1 MQPDRVAFLACGWSL
16 AREDAHGTSI
26 ALQDDDATVLVDA
39 GGGVAKGLT
48 RIDGL
53 DSLDRVYLTHEHP
66 DHTWGFP
73 GLVHCLRFTDRE
85 QALVVIGPALALAR
99 AREGL
104 TALGVSYPFDIEWRE
119 IEATEGKDDIA
130 RWAPM
135 DHSVDTVG
143 YRIGDVTVLGD
154 TRPTETVADL
164 AAEGALLVHEA
175 TDTNAELCHETGH
188 STPSDAGEAAAR
200 ANVDTLALV
209 HIHPRLEPARAVD
222 EAGFPDTVAPSDG
235 DVLRR
240 TGETWEH
247 NVGESRR

>member
-85 QALVVIGPALALAR
+85 QALVVTGPAPALER
-99 AREGL
+99 ARESL

-135 DHSVDTVG
+135 DHSVDTLG

-154 TRPTETVADL
+154 TRPTETIADL
-164 AAEGALLVHEA
+164 ADGGTLLVHEA
-175 TDTNAELCHETGH
+175 TDTDEQLCHETGH
-188 STPSDAGEAAAR
+188 STPSDAGEAATR
-200 ANVDTLALV
+200 ADVDTLALI
-209 HIHPRLEPARAVD
+209 HIHPRLSPEVAV
-222 EAGFPDTVAPSDG
+222 EAADFPRTLAPCDG
-235 DVLRR
+235 DVLRW
-240 TGETWEH
+240 TGEQWRSTGDH
-247 NVGESRR
+247 